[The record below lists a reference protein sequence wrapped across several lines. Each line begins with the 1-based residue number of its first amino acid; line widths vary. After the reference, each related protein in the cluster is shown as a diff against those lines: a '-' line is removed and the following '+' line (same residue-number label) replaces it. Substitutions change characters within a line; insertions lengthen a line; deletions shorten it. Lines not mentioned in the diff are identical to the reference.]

1 MAKKQGRATSIIS
14 YILFALIVIVLIG
27 FLAKYT
33 GGFTG
38 GFKTFSVECEGRE
51 ISTSASGFETTVG
64 KPLTVDVKY
73 NFDSSASGY
82 SIKVVPNKLAG
93 KDFDFKL
100 DGDVYS
106 FQAEKDLTNGFNVE
120 YEENSFTL
128 TPKGNLTE
136 IMQAIYPNKVVDDC
150 VQYGYKDMFTLV
162 ITSYNGESSV
172 FLNFTVPEKVTGI
185 ELSQEVIVF

>member
-1 MAKKQGRATSIIS
+1 MAKKQNKAISIIS
-14 YILFALIVIVLIG
+14 YILFALVVIGLIG

-51 ISTSASGFETTVG
+51 ISTSASGFETTTG

-106 FQAEKDLTNGFNVE
+106 FHAEKDLTNGFNIE
-120 YEENSFTL
+120 YEENSFML

-136 IMQAIYPNKVVDDC
+136 IMQAIYPNKVVEDF

-162 ITSYNGESSV
+162 ITSYNGDSSV

-185 ELSQEVIVF
+185 ELSEEVIVF

>member
-14 YILFALIVIVLIG
+14 YILFALILIGLIG

-33 GGFTG
+33 GGFTS
-38 GFKTFSVECEGRE
+38 GFKTFSVECDGKV
-51 ISTSASGFETTVG
+51 ISTSASGFETTVN
-64 KPLTVDVKY
+64 KPLLVNVKY

-82 SIKVVPNKLAG
+82 SIKVVPNALAG
-93 KDFDFKL
+93 KDFDFVL
-100 DGDVYS
+100 DGEVYS
-106 FQAEKDLTNGFNVE
+106 FQAEKDLTDGFNIE
-120 YEENSFTL
+120 YEEKSFTL

-136 IMQAIYPNKVVDDC
+136 IIQANYPNKVVEDC
-150 VQYGYKDMFTLV
+150 VQYGYRDMFTLV
-162 ITSYNGESSV
+162 ITSYNGETSV

>member
-51 ISTSASGFETTVG
+51 ISTSASGFETTIG

-136 IMQAIYPNKVVDDC
+136 IMQAIYPNKVVEDC